1 MIKIKKI
8 NESIDSNIIF
18 QYLSKN
24 QLLELFKEK
33 LSDEEYI
40 SFLKQNVVGNKITN
54 TLETTFLNQNSL
66 KSLIDLIKD
75 YNIDLFNNIIDELS
89 QNIF

>member
-8 NESIDSNIIF
+8 NESINSNIIF

-40 SFLKQNVVGNKITN
+40 SFLKQNVIGNEITN

-66 KSLIDLIKD
+66 ESLIDLIKD
-75 YNIDLFNNIIDELS
+75 YNIELFNNIIDELS

>member
-40 SFLKQNVVGNKITN
+40 SFLKQNIVGNKITN

>member
-66 KSLIDLIKD
+66 ESLIDLIKD

>member
-40 SFLKQNVVGNKITN
+40 SFLKQNVVGNKIIN

>member
-40 SFLKQNVVGNKITN
+40 SFLKQNVVGNEITN

-66 KSLIDLIKD
+66 ESLIDLIKD